1 MVKRIPSKLPK
12 RKVKEEEK
20 DKKKK
25 KEEKKEE
32 KKKEEKP
39 PQSPKELKL
48 QTELRK
54 LKGKIENKITFLIFY
69 KLFAIPV
76 YILILKETISISDID
91 FLDKSKKFTFIFFNT
106 SLEKFLLLEIL
117 LIFFIHSINLFI
129 LDSFFQLLILNKAKI
144 NSLELGKFHKR
155 FLEGLRD
162 KDLVKFIIYMLN
174 VFLPLILMVFIM
186 YKMGKTHKTIY
197 IILPAILTIFM
208 SIGIITYLYR
218 NLEIFDFG
226 KNLDRVIWIILYLF
240 SLGFIVI
247 FSYTYFVLQYK
258 KAFADKGVLFLV
270 LAIFIL
276 IITIVY
282 IFIFTRYIEKSES
295 LLNLGAMFLPIIV
308 DYIVLTIMFIN
319 FLFVILDYR
328 IKGVD
333 FVKYFIPKLSVEGT
347 EFNELFKNNGI
358 NIVIQRKG
366 NELYIFHKDITEDQK
381 KLKHMEDFV
390 NNLLPRENILL
401 KKTNFKLRN
410 VENILT
416 FKNENFKFDSFI
428 NIYAEL
434 SNLINTKIDY
444 SVLAYS
450 IFNYS
455 FFSEINFN
463 NANLHDID
471 WKYSLIKDADF
482 TDANLVNTNFSY
494 STLVRPIFNNTD
506 LRNVNFKNA
515 LLVEPVFIYKDEKF
529 TKLGGINWKDAIL
542 INPKLCWIVKKKVY
556 TFSIVER
563 VKNRL
568 QGRVIASI
576 GESDIYR
583 YIKDYLQS
591 NEKKQNFINIKVDSW
606 KFLFKS
612 TAYLI
617 SINTVLNKKKTA
629 IEYIYIDVNKCTNL
643 VPDIS
648 NQKNGNIY
656 IPKLIETAL
665 ILIDDEKE
673 LNYIQREIKSPRF
686 YKYLN
691 RLSNW
696 YYNKIESNKNFFK
709 NNSYENKIIALHF
722 LYTLNYVKNDVK
734 FDNLNDMPYNKSL
747 QKSAEDIYKNFK
759 KKLKESGLLRFKT
772 LKKGFGNSFIESLK
786 DFRLTEEERKGI
798 IILLIIFAS
807 GTALCYFCR
816 K

>member
-12 RKVKEEEK
+12 RKWKEEKEK
-20 DKKKK
+20 AKKKE

-48 QTELRK
+48 QNELK
-54 LKGKIENKITFLIFY
+54 ILKGKIENKIKLLIIY

-91 FLDKSKKFTFIFFNT
+91 FLNKSKKFTFVFFNT
-106 SLEKFLLLEIL
+106 SLENFLLLEIL

-129 LDSFFQLLILNKAKI
+129 LDSFFQVLILKKARI
-144 NSLELGKFHKR
+144 NLLELDKFYKK
-155 FLEGLRD
+155 FLESLKN

-174 VFLPLILMVFIM
+174 VFLPLILMVFLM
-186 YKMGKTHKTIY
+186 YKMGKTHKIIY

-226 KNLDRVIWIILYLF
+226 KNLDRVIWIILYFF

-247 FSYTYFVLQYK
+247 FLYTYFVLQYK
-258 KAFADKGVLFLV
+258 KVFADKGVLLLV
-270 LAIFIL
+270 LATIIL
-276 IITIVY
+276 ITSVIY

-319 FLFVILDYR
+319 FLFVISDYR
-328 IKGVD
+328 IKGIE

-347 EFNELFKNNGI
+347 EFNELFKNSGV

-366 NELYIFHKDITEDQK
+366 NELYIFYKDITEDQK
-381 KLKHMEDFV
+381 KLKHIEDFV
-390 NNLLPRENILL
+390 DNLLPRENLLL
-401 KKTNFKLRN
+401 KKPNPKLIN
-410 VENILT
+410 VKNLLT
-416 FKNENFKFDSFI
+416 FENENFKFDNFI

-434 SNLINTKIDY
+434 SNLINTKMDY

-455 FFSEINFN
+455 FFSETSFN
-463 NANLHDID
+463 DANLHDID
-471 WKYSLIKDADF
+471 WKYSLIKDVDF

-494 STLVRPIFNNTD
+494 STLVRPVFNNTD
-506 LRNVNFKNA
+506 LRNVNFRYA
-515 LLVEPVFIYKDEKF
+515 LLVEPVFIYKDKKF
-529 TKLGGINWKDAIL
+529 NKLGGINWENAIL
-542 INPKLCWIVKKKVY
+542 INPKLCWTEEKKVY
-556 TFSIVER
+556 TFSIIKKVE
-563 VKNRL
+563 NRL
-568 QGRVIASI
+568 KKRLITSI
-576 GESDIYR
+576 RESGIYN

-591 NEKKQNFINIKVDSW
+591 NEKKQKFINIKVDSW
-606 KFLFKS
+606 KFFFKL
-612 TAYLI
+612 TKYLI
-617 SINTVLNKKKTA
+617 TIDTVLNENSKKSKENKQSKKENVQSNKNDNNKKGRV
-629 IEYIYIDVNKCTNL
+629 IEYVYIEVNKCTNL
-643 VPDIS
+643 VPDNSKRKDEI
-648 NQKNGNIY
+648 IY

-665 ILIDDEKE
+665 ILIDDKE
-673 LNYIQREIKSPRF
+673 ELSYIQKEIKSPRF

-696 YYNKIESNKNFFK
+696 YYNKIESNKDFFK
-709 NNSYENKIIALHF
+709 NNSYENKIVALHF
-722 LYTLNYVKNDVK
+722 LYTLNYVKNDVR
-734 FDNLNDMPYNKSL
+734 FDNLNDMPYNKNL
-747 QKSAEDIYKNFK
+747 KKSAEDIKKYLEKN
-759 KKLKESGLLRFKT
+759 
-772 LKKGFGNSFIESLK
+772 
-786 DFRLTEEERKGI
+786 
-798 IILLIIFAS
+798 
-807 GTALCYFCR
+807 
-816 K
+816 